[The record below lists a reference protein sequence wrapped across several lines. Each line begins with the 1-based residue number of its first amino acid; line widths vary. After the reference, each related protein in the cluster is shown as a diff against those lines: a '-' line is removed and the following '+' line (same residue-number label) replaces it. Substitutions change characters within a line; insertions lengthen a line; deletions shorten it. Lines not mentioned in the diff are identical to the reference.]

1 MKSLL
6 TSTLIFAVG
15 AIIGSTVT
23 WKLIKTKYEQIAQEE
38 IDSVKETF
46 SRLHEES
53 TDKDERA
60 KMAERAKGFI
70 DNKNEKPDIKEFTA
84 KLKECEYVKY
94 SDSKEDK
101 ERKNITVNKPY
112 VISPEEFGEAD
123 YNIVSLNYYADGVL
137 ANDFDEVVD
146 DVENTVGEDFEE
158 HFGDYEE
165 DSVFVRN
172 DELGLDYE
180 ILRDMRNFSD
190 VVKNHSHHTEDE

>member
-70 DNKNEKPDIKEFTA
+70 DNKNEEPDIKEFTA

-94 SDSKEDK
+94 SDSEADK
-101 ERKNITVNKPY
+101 ERKTITVNKPY

>member
-6 TSTLIFAVG
+6 TSALIFAVG

-53 TDKDERA
+53 ADKDEKA

-70 DNKNEKPDIKEFTA
+70 DSKNEKQDIKEFAA

-94 SDSKEDK
+94 SDSEADK
-101 ERKNITVNKPY
+101 ERKTITVNKPY

-146 DVENTVGEDFEE
+146 DVENTVGENFEE

>member
-70 DNKNEKPDIKEFTA
+70 DNKNEKPDIKEFAA

-101 ERKNITVNKPY
+101 ERKTVTVNKPY

-123 YNIVSLNYYADGVL
+123 YNIVSLNYYADGIL
-137 ANDFDEVVD
+137 ANDFDEIVE

>member
-70 DNKNEKPDIKEFTA
+70 DNKNEKPDIKGFAA

-137 ANDFDEVVD
+137 ANDFDEVVE

>member
-70 DNKNEKPDIKEFTA
+70 DNKNKKPDIKEFAA

-101 ERKNITVNKPY
+101 ERKTVTVNKPY

-137 ANDFDEVVD
+137 ANDFDEVVE

>member
-94 SDSKEDK
+94 SDSEADK
-101 ERKNITVNKPY
+101 ERKTITVNKPY

>member
-53 TDKDERA
+53 ADKDEKA

-70 DNKNEKPDIKEFTA
+70 DSKNEKPDIKEFAA

-94 SDSKEDK
+94 SDTKADK
-101 ERKNITVNKPY
+101 ERETVTVNKPY

-137 ANDFDEVVD
+137 ANDFDEVVE

>member
-1 MKSLL
+1 M
-6 TSTLIFAVG
+6 
-15 AIIGSTVT
+15 
-23 WKLIKTKYEQIAQEE
+23 
-38 IDSVKETF
+38 
-46 SRLHEES
+46 
-53 TDKDERA
+53 
-60 KMAERAKGFI
+60 
-70 DNKNEKPDIKEFTA
+70 
-84 KLKECEYVKY
+84 
-94 SDSKEDK
+94 
-101 ERKNITVNKPY
+101 NKPY

-190 VVKNHSHHTEDE
+190 VVKNHSRHTEDE